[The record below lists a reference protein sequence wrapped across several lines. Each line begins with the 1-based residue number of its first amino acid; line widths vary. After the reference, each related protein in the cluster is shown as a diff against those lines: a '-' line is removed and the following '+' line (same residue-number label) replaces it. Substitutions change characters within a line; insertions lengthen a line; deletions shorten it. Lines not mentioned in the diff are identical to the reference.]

1 MLQPVAKRPENEIF
15 SKNLKLVFG
24 DDEYTVPVRRAGDA
38 AEWREEYF
46 KRTKEVSEAMPQ
58 HFAKADDPGELSK
71 AIGYAV
77 FGALLKYPAKIPELI
92 FSYAPSLNEYKEK
105 ITSEAY
111 DADYSRAFKQ
121 IWQVAFGPFLDSLGM
136 VIEMQ
141 RAQDSVSPSAASSN

>member
-1 MLQPVAKRPENEIF
+1 MLQPVAKRPDNEVV
-15 SKNLKLVFG
+15 SKKLKLVFG
-24 DDEYTVPVRRAGDA
+24 EKEYAVPVLRAEAA

-46 KRTKEVSEAMPQ
+46 KRTREVSEAMPQ
-58 HFAKADDPGELSK
+58 HFTKANDPGELSK

-92 FSYAPSLNEYKEK
+92 FSYAPSLNEHKQE
-105 ITSEAY
+105 ITAEAY
-111 DADYSRAFKQ
+111 DAEYSHAFKQ